1 MTTSKK
7 KPTKAKVT
15 AAQFDHAFERGEQF
29 EMLDLEH
36 VTVHAPMQRINIDI
50 PKHILHQT
58 DNEANR
64 IGVPRTSILKLWIVE
79 KLSQL
84 KGSRNNN
91 MSHLEVWM

>member
-7 KPTKAKVT
+7 KSAKAKFT
-15 AAQFDHAFERGEQF
+15 AAEFDQAFERGEEF
-29 EMLDLEH
+29 EMLDLDS

-50 PKHILHQT
+50 PKHILHQI

-79 KLSQL
+79 KLREL
-84 KGSRNNN
+84 KAA
-91 MSHLEVWM
+91 

>member
-1 MTTSKK
+1 M
-7 KPTKAKVT
+7 T
-15 AAQFDHAFERGEQF
+15 AAEFDAAFERGEGFDALNLQS
-29 EMLDLEH
+29 

-50 PKHILHQT
+50 PKHILHQI

-84 KGSRNNN
+84 KSA
-91 MSHLEVWM
+91 